1 MAKEN
6 EANEFQELY
15 DDSLDGHYEVISAVV
30 KIIKD
35 FTKKK
40 PAITDPVFF
49 NGEKIYCEG
58 YYVSFKNIRYLKIDD
73 GARSGYVPETALMK
87 L

>member
-6 EANEFQELY
+6 DLNEFQEAFNDELEGY
-15 DDSLDGHYEVISAVV
+15 YEVIAAVV
-30 KIIKD
+30 KVIKD

-49 NGEKIYCEG
+49 NGEKIYTDG
-58 YYVSFKNIRYLKIDD
+58 YYILFKNIRYLKVND
-73 GARSGYVPETALMK
+73 GSRSGYVPETALMK